1 MKKLSPKESLADQAF
16 NALKDAIINGKLA
29 QQEELP
35 EEKLAID
42 LGISR
47 TPIREALKRLAG
59 EGLVQVN
66 KAKPATVATFT
77 KEDGLHYMEIRR
89 LLEIYNIDQNANYV
103 SEEVLCALQENL
115 VEQLASIKDESYN
128 TFIDLDQQFH
138 LLIGSIG
145 SNRKLSELIND
156 ANAGSNR
163 AFLILSNTLEVSA
176 EEAYYEHEKLVQA
189 LLKQDNDLAKQLMA
203 EHLDNV
209 ERRFLLYFNE
219 EEKK

>member
-1 MKKLSPKESLADQAF
+1 MKKLFPKESLADQAF
-16 NALKDAIINGKLA
+16 KALKDAIITGKLP

-35 EEKLAID
+35 EEKLAVD

-47 TPIREALKRLAG
+47 TPIREAIKRLAV
-59 EGLVQVN
+59 EGLVQLN
-66 KAKPATVATFT
+66 KSKPATVATFK

-89 LLEIYNIDQNANYV
+89 LLEIYNIDKHAHQI
-103 SEEVLCALQENL
+103 SEEILCALEDNL
-115 VEQLASIKDESYN
+115 VEQLASIKNESYN

-145 SNRKLSELIND
+145 ANRKLSELINE

-176 EEAYYEHEKLVQA
+176 EEAYYEHEEILKA
-189 LLKQDNDLAKQLMA
+189 LRIHHNDLAKQLMTR
-203 EHLDNV
+203 HLDNV
-209 ERRFLLYFNE
+209 ERRFLSYFNE
-219 EEKK
+219 EDKK

>member
-29 QQEELP
+29 QQEGLP
-35 EEKLAID
+35 EEKLALD

-47 TPIREALKRLAG
+47 TPLREALKRLAA

-66 KAKPATVATFT
+66 KAKSATVATFT
-77 KEDGLHYMEIRR
+77 KDDGLHYMEIRR
-89 LLEIYNIDQNANYV
+89 LLEIYNIDQNANYI
-103 SEEVLCALQENL
+103 SDEILCSLQENL
-115 VEQLASIKDESYN
+115 AKQLASIKDESYN

-145 SNRKLSELIND
+145 FNRKLSELIND

-163 AFLILSNTLEVSA
+163 AFLILSNTLEFSA
-176 EEAYYEHEKLVQA
+176 EEAYYEHEEIVRA
-189 LLKQDNDLAKQLMA
+189 LRMQDNELAKQLM
-203 EHLDNV
+203 ENHLDNV
-209 ERRFLLYFNE
+209 ERRFLLYFQE
-219 EEKK
+219 EETK

>member
-35 EEKLAID
+35 EEKLALD

-47 TPIREALKRLAG
+47 TPLREALKRLAA
-59 EGLVQVN
+59 EGLVEVN
-66 KAKPATVATFT
+66 KAKPAIVATFT

-89 LLEIYNIDQNANYV
+89 LLEIYNIDQNANYI
-103 SEEVLCALQENL
+103 SEEVLCALEENL
-115 VEQLASIKDESYN
+115 VEQFTSIKEERYN
-128 TFIDLDQQFH
+128 KFNDLDQQFH

-145 SNRKLSELIND
+145 PNRKLSELIND

-176 EEAYYEHEKLVQA
+176 EEAYYEHEEIVRA
-189 LLKQDNDLAKQLMA
+189 LRAQENDLAKQLMVI
-203 EHLDNV
+203 HLDNV
-209 ERRFLLYFNE
+209 ERRFLLYFDEE
-219 EEKK
+219 EEK